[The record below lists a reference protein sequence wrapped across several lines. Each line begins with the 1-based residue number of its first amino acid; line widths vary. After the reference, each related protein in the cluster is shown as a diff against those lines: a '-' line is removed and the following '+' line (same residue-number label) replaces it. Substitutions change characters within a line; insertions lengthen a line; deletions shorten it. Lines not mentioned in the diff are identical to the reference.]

1 MSSVR
6 TLEQVKAMKGCYY
19 MAMPVQDY
27 GTLQF
32 GKFEEIQ
39 ELGYT
44 EALKLL
50 EKWDDEGTLP
60 SAFIDGKD
68 PPVKRKRKGLSARRN
83 SI

>member
-19 MAMPVQDY
+19 MAMPAQDY

-39 ELGYT
+39 DLGYT

-50 EKWDDEGTLP
+50 EKWDDEGMLP
-60 SAFIDGKD
+60 SAFIDGKE